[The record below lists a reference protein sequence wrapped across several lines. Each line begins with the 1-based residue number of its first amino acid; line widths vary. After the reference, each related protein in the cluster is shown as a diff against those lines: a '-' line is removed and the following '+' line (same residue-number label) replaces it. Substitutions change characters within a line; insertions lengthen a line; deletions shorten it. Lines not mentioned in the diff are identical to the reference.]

1 MPSPVE
7 PLFVGMLPRAPF
19 LAHSDELLQHLLSL
33 APADCHTA
41 LEIGCGP
48 CSPLLPILRRRWPRI
63 DLHQIDA
70 RPDVVAEAA
79 KHHPGGRVEQMLA
92 SDMAAISAGS
102 KQLVVAMSVFDQNAD
117 DMLPAIA
124 QEIHRVLAPEGLVV
138 YIHNEEMNLP
148 SAADSFLQRS
158 SGQTLLLPSDRWLP
172 GSDVEYCSADRNEV
186 EHALY
191 NLGESA
197 RPLLQY
203 LVDLYPSLYGTPP
216 DRSEYWKVAAP
227 VMRNYTL
234 PVMCQIRESVT
245 ALREQQ
251 RVRLDDYR
259 TKQLLQQHIEGRIFC
274 ESLGFKIER
283 SGFFE
288 LRQKMNWKSYF
299 AQRPA
304 ASHFVRGTMRF
315 GYATASTP
323 PPNEEYAQDLNG
335 NPPVG
340 DEDVMFIA
348 FQYGLVARRV

>member
-1 MPSPVE
+1 MLSPVE
-7 PLFVGMLPRAPF
+7 PQFVGILPRAPF
-19 LAHSDELLQHLLSL
+19 LVHSDELLQHLLL
-33 APADCHTA
+33 FGPDQCQTA

-48 CSPLLPILRRRWPRI
+48 ASPLLPMLRRRWPAI
-63 DLHQIDA
+63 DVHQIDA

-79 KHHPGGRVEQMLA
+79 KHHSGGRVQQMMA
-92 SDMAAISAGS
+92 SDMAGIPDGS

-124 QEIHRVLAPEGLVV
+124 SEIHRVFGTEGLVV

-148 SAADSFLQRS
+148 SAADSLLQRT

-172 GSDVEYCSADRNEV
+172 GNDVEYCSADRNEV
-186 EHALY
+186 EQRLY
-191 NLGESA
+191 NLGESG

-203 LVDLYPSLYGTPP
+203 LVDLYPSLYGTAP

-227 VMRNYTL
+227 VMRSYTL
-234 PVMCQIRESVT
+234 PVMCQIRESVA
-245 ALREQQ
+245 ALREQH

-259 TKQLLQQHIEGRIFC
+259 TRQLLQQHIEGRIFC

-288 LRQKMNWKSYF
+288 LRHKLNWPAYF
-299 AQRPA
+299 SQRPE

-335 NPPVG
+335 NPSVG
-340 DEDVMFIA
+340 DEEVMFIA
-348 FQYGLVARRV
+348 YQYGLVAQRV